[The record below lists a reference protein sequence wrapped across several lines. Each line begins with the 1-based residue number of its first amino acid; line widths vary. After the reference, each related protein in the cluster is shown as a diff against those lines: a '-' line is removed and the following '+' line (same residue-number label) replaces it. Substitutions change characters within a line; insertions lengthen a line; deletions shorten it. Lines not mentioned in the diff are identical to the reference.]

1 MFMFRNKLFSNLR
14 EKYYKNCYQNAY
26 FRVLVKNFEIKMN
39 KTAMRTIGVIPA
51 RYASTRFPGKPL
63 TNIGGKTMIQ
73 RVYEQVSAAKTLS
86 KVVVATDDI
95 RIFNHVKSFGG
106 AVTMTSET
114 HPSGTD
120 RCAEVLSMP
129 AYRGFDTVVN
139 IQGDEPFIQPFQI
152 EMLVS
157 ALVFHKN
164 LPIVTLAKKI
174 DALEAILNENVVKVL
189 FDVHF
194 KALYFSRHPI
204 PFVRGL
210 PVEQWLNKTA
220 FYKHIGLYA
229 FRSDAL
235 QQVAQLKPSRLEMAE
250 SLEQLRWLEN
260 DFKIGVALTD
270 METIGIDTPEDVAK
284 IQHFL

>member
-1 MFMFRNKLFSNLR
+1 
-14 EKYYKNCYQNAY
+14 
-26 FRVLVKNFEIKMN
+26 
-39 KTAMRTIGVIPA
+39 
-51 RYASTRFPGKPL
+51 
-63 TNIGGKTMIQ
+63 MIQ

-174 DALEAILNENVVKVL
+174 DTLEAILNENVVKVL

-210 PVEQWLNKTA
+210 PVEQWFNKTA